1 MQNRKISAPLQA
13 LFPPR
18 GVFPH
23 PALADSR
30 LPKHNRKQRGVH
42 AVEIGAFPDPHG
54 GATLD
59 ILTFGVVRVYLRLPE
74 VELFEML
81 ACTSSILLPEI
92 SLAFGRNFGYNF
104 LVRYLVSLR
113 TVLQLKN
120 ASFLQFPAGTLF
132 PFDTVM
138 ALLGAR
144 TVLHSPLFEY
154 RKLDFLILD
163 VFLGNLPFLHFCS
176 GHLYAGSGGGR

>member
-1 MQNRKISAPLQA
+1 M
-13 LFPPR
+13 
-18 GVFPH
+18 
-23 PALADSR
+23 
-30 LPKHNRKQRGVH
+30 
-42 AVEIGAFPDPHG
+42 EIGAFPDPHG

-59 ILTFGVVRVYLRLPE
+59 ILPFGVVGVYLRLPE
-74 VELFEML
+74 VKLFEML
-81 ACTSSILLPEI
+81 ACTSFILLPER
-92 SLAFGRNFGYNF
+92 SLVFERKFGYNF
-104 LVRYLVSLR
+104 LVRYLVSLC

-138 ALLGAR
+138 AVLEAR

-176 GHLYAGSGGGR
+176 